1 MVSCMKTTLEIPDAL
16 FRQAKRRAAEE
27 GITLRELVERA
38 LRATLGAGR
47 GRPYRFRWRVERGK
61 LLVPEEVINSR
72 VLMYEYLD
80 RLK

>member
-1 MVSCMKTTLEIPDAL
+1 MKTTLEIPDAL
-16 FRQAKRRAAEE
+16 FRQAKRRAAEQ

-38 LRATLGAGR
+38 LRATLGAGPK
-47 GRPYRFRWRVERGK
+47 RPYRFQWRVERGK
-61 LLVPEEVINSR
+61 LRVPEEVINSR